1 MNRLSNL
8 ETKPF
13 TIEQIPKKDPNIV
26 YTAKN
31 PDTNQYISINGV
43 EYIMVTLRK
52 AVEKVSLGLGQGFVR
67 CNCGG
72 KCATNACSCFKSQIG
87 CNTKCHQRHS
97 NCQNDGS
104 KWSKPSNYLDEEE
117 EDEEE

>member
-1 MNRLSNL
+1 MCEYGDEDVADDYECEYERVN
-8 ETKPF
+8 
-13 TIEQIPKKDPNIV
+13 QNILDF
-26 YTAKN
+26 AK
-31 PDTNQYISINGV
+31 
-43 EYIMVTLRK
+43 ELK
-52 AVEKVSLGLGQGFVR
+52 VEKVSLGLGQGFVR